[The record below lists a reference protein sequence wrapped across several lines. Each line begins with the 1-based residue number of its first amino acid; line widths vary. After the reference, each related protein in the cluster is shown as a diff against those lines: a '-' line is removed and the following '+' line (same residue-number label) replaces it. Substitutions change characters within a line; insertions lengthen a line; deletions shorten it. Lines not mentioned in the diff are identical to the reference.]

1 MLTKKGKLTLVS
13 LLLSSMFI
21 MTTYATE
28 QNINDVDKT
37 DESISRINKTFPET
51 LKVLMDAPGK
61 KDEITIPMPTV
72 YYEEKLKGVFYN
84 GKWNERNNNLKYIL
98 DNSSISKQD
107 DITLIK
113 LNTNIKES
121 SFSVAETT
129 GSFYYTYTVGN
140 GYVLS
145 TEISTYTDKYEDGE
159 KERFDFLR
167 NAFDKYL
174 IEKGF
179 KKEKSIYNYLNPVTD
194 EMIYTL
200 DNHIITVTIH
210 NDLIIKTFSVVMKN
224 KIIEDDKESIT
235 KNLNEEAMKRDFKSL
250 ETILK

>member
-1 MLTKKGKLTLVS
+1 MLTKKGKLTFAS
-13 LLLSSMFI
+13 LLLSSMLI
-21 MTTYATE
+21 TTTYATE
-28 QNINDVDKT
+28 QNVSNVDKT
-37 DESISRINKTFPET
+37 DETILNINKTFPET
-51 LKVLMDAPGK
+51 LTVLMNAPGK

-72 YYEEKLKGVFYN
+72 YYGEKLEEVYN
-84 GKWNERNNNLKYIL
+84 GKWSERKNKLKYIL
-98 DNSSISKQD
+98 DNSSISEQG
-107 DITLIK
+107 DITLLK

-167 NAFDKYL
+167 NSFDKYL
-174 IEKGF
+174 VAKGF

-200 DNHIITVTIH
+200 DNHIIIVTIH